1 MRAFCE
7 RHSTLEPPALAVG
20 SSQIGSENS
29 TGIIC
34 EDEDEFIEQI
44 REEIRRAE
52 EEGREHFDITIEQ
65 SE

>member
-1 MRAFCE
+1 MDKIKSFY
-7 RHSTLEPPALAVG
+7 
-20 SSQIGSENS
+20 IGSENS

-65 SE
+65 NE

>member
-1 MRAFCE
+1 MPEGRGFKAQPDKIKSFY
-7 RHSTLEPPALAVG
+7 
-20 SSQIGSENS
+20 IGSENS
-29 TGIIC
+29 TGILC
-34 EDEDEFIEQI
+34 EDKEEFIEQI